1 MPARSAMSYAIKNHI
16 LHLDGK
22 PVAQRPTPNRGGRMT
37 PQFLV
42 MHFTGS
48 SSTSS
53 AVGWLTDARA
63 KASAHLVI
71 SPEGAVTQLAPFNV
85 VTWHAGRS
93 AYQGREGFNS
103 FSIGIELVNA
113 GMLAK
118 RADGVFIERIS
129 PKVVPADQVIL
140 ARHKNGGPEAPW
152 AIYPQ
157 AQIDE
162 AVAIGQALN
171 NAYRFIEVVGHDEI
185 APGRKSDPGP
195 AFPMGRVESLIMGRR

>member
-1 MPARSAMSYAIKNHI
+1 MPARSPMSYTIKHHV
-16 LHLDGK
+16 LHLDGA
-22 PVAQRPTPNRGGRMT
+22 PVAQRATPNRGGRMV
-37 PQFLV
+37 PHFLV

-93 AYQGREGFNS
+93 SYQGREGFNS

-118 RADGVFIERIS
+118 RGDGVFIERIS
-129 PKVVPADQVIL
+129 PKIVPADQVIL

-171 NAYRFIEVVGHDEI
+171 AAYRFIEVVGHDEI
-185 APGRKSDPGP
+185 APGRKSDCGP
-195 AFPMGRVESLIMGRR
+195 AFPMSRFESLVMGRK

>member
-1 MPARSAMSYAIKNHI
+1 MPARSPMTYSIKHHV
-16 LHLDGK
+16 LHLDGA
-22 PVAQRPTPNRGGRMT
+22 PVAQRATPNRGGRMV
-37 PQFLV
+37 PHFLV

-93 AYQGREGFNS
+93 SYQGREGFNS

-140 ARHKNGGPEAPW
+140 ARHKNGGPEVPW

-157 AQIDE
+157 AQIE
-162 AVAIGQALN
+162 AAILIGQALN
-171 NAYRFIEVVGHDEI
+171 QTYRFIEVVGHDEI
-185 APGRKSDPGP
+185 APGRKSDPGA